1 MRFDLVD
8 LRLFVRVATYGNLT
22 KAAQDLP
29 MALAAASARIK
40 ALEKTLNTR
49 LIERKSRGVQLTPA
63 GSVFL
68 ARALAILQE
77 ASKLAEDLMEFGDG
91 TRGNI
96 RLFANTNSINEF
108 LPELL
113 SSFLARNPRIN
124 IDLEEHLSQD
134 IVRAID
140 EGRADLGVIA
150 GNVNTRKLETHPF
163 RQDRLVVIV
172 PSNHPLS
179 KEREVRFSQVLEWDF
194 VGLGVRSAVQIYL
207 GQMATLLARSIRVR
221 VQLLSFDAVCR
232 MVAAGVGVSVVPETT
247 AQRLQKSTGIRI
259 VDIKEDW
266 AKRDLKLIV
275 RSLGDLAPYSRKFF
289 EHLKSPTQLEAPK
302 LSSREAKLAQKQ

>member
-8 LRLFVRVATYGNLT
+8 LRLFVRVATFGNLT

-40 ALEKTLNTR
+40 SLEKTLNTR
-49 LIERKSRGVQLTPA
+49 LIERNSRGVQLTPA
-63 GSVFL
+63 GSAFL
-68 ARALAILQE
+68 SHALAILQE
-77 ASKLAEDLMEFGDG
+77 ASKLAEDLMEFGEG

-113 SSFLARNPRIN
+113 SAFLAQNPRIN
-124 IDLEEHLSQD
+124 IDMEEHLSQD
-134 IVRAID
+134 IVQAID

-150 GNVNTRKLETHPF
+150 GNVNTRQLETHPF

-172 PSNHPLS
+172 PFNHPLS
-179 KEREVRFSQVLEWDF
+179 EKQEVRFSQVLEWDF
-194 VGLGVRSAVQIYL
+194 VGLGNRSAVQVYL

-247 AQRLQKSTGIRI
+247 AQRLQKSTEIRI
-259 VDIKEDW
+259 VGLKEDW
-266 AKRDLKLIV
+266 AKRDLKIIV
-275 RSLGDLAPYSRKFF
+275 RSLGELAPYSRKFF
-289 EHLKSPTQLEAPK
+289 EYLKSPTRFEEEK
-302 LSSREAKLAQKQ
+302 LSSRETKLAKKK

>member
-40 ALEKTLNTR
+40 SIEDSLNTR
-49 LIERKSRGVQLTPA
+49 LLERRSRGVELTPA

-68 ARALAILQE
+68 AHALAILQE
-77 ASKLAEDLMEFGDG
+77 ASKLGEDLLEFGEG

-96 RLFANTNSINEF
+96 RLFANTNAINEF
-108 LPELL
+108 LPDLL
-113 SSFLARNPRIN
+113 STFLAQNPRIN
-124 IDLEEHLSQD
+124 IDMEEHLSQD
-134 IVRAID
+134 IVQAID

-150 GNVNTRKLETHPF
+150 GNVNTRQLETHPF
-163 RQDRLVVIV
+163 RQDRLVVIA
-172 PSNHPLS
+172 PSNHPLA
-179 KEREVRFSQVLEWDF
+179 KEGGIRFSQVLDWDF

-207 GQMATLLARSIRVR
+207 GQMATLLGRGIRIRVH
-221 VQLLSFDAVCR
+221 VLSFDAVCR
-232 MVAAGVGVSVVPETT
+232 MVAAGVGVSVVPATT
-247 AQRLQKSTGIRI
+247 AHRLQKSIEFKI
-259 VDIKEDW
+259 VELKEEW

-275 RSLGDLAPYSRKFF
+275 RSLEELAPYSRKFF
-289 EHLKSPTQLEAPK
+289 DHLESPPQLTAPK
-302 LSSREAKLAQKQ
+302 LSPREARLAPKK

>member
-1 MRFDLVD
+1 MMRFDLVD

-22 KAAQDLP
+22 KAAREFP

-40 ALEKTLNTR
+40 SIEESLDTR
-49 LIERKSRGVQLTPA
+49 LLERRSRGVQLTPA

-68 ARALAILQE
+68 AHALAILQE
-77 ASKLAEDLMEFGDG
+77 ASKLGEDLIEFGEG

-108 LPELL
+108 LPDLL

-124 IDLEEHLSQD
+124 IDMEEHLSQD
-134 IVRAID
+134 IVQAID
-140 EGRADLGVIA
+140 EGRADIGVIA
-150 GNVNTRKLETHPF
+150 GNVNTRRLETHPF

-172 PSNHPLS
+172 PANHPLS

-194 VGLGVRSAVQIYL
+194 VGLGVRSAVQIFL
-207 GQMATLLARSIRVR
+207 GQMANLLARNIRVR
-221 VQLLSFDAVCR
+221 VQLMSFDSVCR
-232 MVAAGVGVSVVPETT
+232 MVAAGVGVSVVPQTT
-247 AQRLQKSTGIRI
+247 AHRVQGGTEIRI
-259 VDIKEDW
+259 VNLKEDW
-266 AKRDLKLIV
+266 ARRDLKLIV

-289 EHLKSPTQLEAPK
+289 DHLKCPK
-302 LSSREAKLAQKQ
+302 QQERARLPPR